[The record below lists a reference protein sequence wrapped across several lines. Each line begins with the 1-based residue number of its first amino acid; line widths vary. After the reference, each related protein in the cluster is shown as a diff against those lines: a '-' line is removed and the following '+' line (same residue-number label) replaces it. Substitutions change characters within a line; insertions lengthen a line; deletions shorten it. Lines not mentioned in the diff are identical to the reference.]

1 MEGSRSTTGDRGAA
15 AVEMALVLPFLLV
28 LVCGTID
35 FGRAYNAKV
44 TLTHASREGVR
55 VWALTQAAADAA
67 SRTRDSAVGLE
78 DPDNGVDEVQVTTTD
93 CSFGKPTRLTA
104 SYRFT
109 YITPLG
115 GLLELLPGSG
125 ESLANPVTL
134 SATGVMRCGG

>member
-1 MEGSRSTTGDRGAA
+1 MARSSRTTDDRGAA

-55 VWALTQAAADAA
+55 VWALTQVEADAA
-67 SRTRDSAVGLE
+67 ERTRHSAIGLE
-78 DPDNGVDEVQVTTTD
+78 DPDNGVDEVHVTTTA
-93 CSFGKPTRLTA
+93 CEFGKPTRLTA
-104 SYRFT
+104 TYEFT
-109 YITPLG
+109 YITPLS

-125 ESLANPVTL
+125 DSIASPVTL
-134 SATGVMRCGG
+134 GATGVMRCGG